1 VAQNLNQPRSQNVK
15 GAKKVVQLEVRRRTR
30 RSCQCPSL
38 LVGFNIW
45 DSDWEQ
51 DIKACPARPPLPGE
65 QLAGGD
71 ASTAGQET
79 HTHTPWRDPGSN
91 SEAVRG
97 RAAHRAKKMS
107 RHAMTMPPEGYI
119 VGFLFVLLL
128 LWVFTRKKV
137 QDVEEVLEGDLKATQ
152 RARIAHMLETTRS
165 YNATLSDIQKLNSC
179 WDSSLVKNNQTKEQ
193 IRTEIASV
201 VKRESELATTSF
213 LERLAVLSTQDKQG
227 IDTWKL
233 KRKIDLVSTSNV
245 ESFLKEE
252 ITDLVPFFLID
263 ENLAVK
269 KPESRV
275 SNPGQNKGSLKRSR
289 ESDDP
294 AEVSDTKKRH

>member
-1 VAQNLNQPRSQNVK
+1 
-15 GAKKVVQLEVRRRTR
+15 
-30 RSCQCPSL
+30 
-38 LVGFNIW
+38 
-45 DSDWEQ
+45 
-51 DIKACPARPPLPGE
+51 
-65 QLAGGD
+65 
-71 ASTAGQET
+71 
-79 HTHTPWRDPGSN
+79 
-91 SEAVRG
+91 
-97 RAAHRAKKMS
+97 M
-107 RHAMTMPPEGYI
+107 
-119 VGFLFVLLL
+119 
-128 LWVFTRKKV
+128 
-137 QDVEEVLEGDLKATQ
+137 EEVLEGDLKATQ